1 MPNTRS
7 FLGHLEALRLTL
19 ESTREYIRTNAET
32 FMQTASAGTM
42 TKADRTITKIQ
53 GHLAT
58 LDSELNAVAYEIS
71 GRLRPD

>member
-1 MPNTRS
+1 
-7 FLGHLEALRLTL
+7 
-19 ESTREYIRTNAET
+19 
-32 FMQTASAGTM
+32 M